1 MKFILKPCLSLLI
14 VAMVTI
20 VIATPSPHN
29 NEGIG
34 EGQEGI
40 GSECRAIALVYVA
53 YVALV
58 AVVAGVQWTVGLLRG
73 MGCNDVEDLYV
84 RQSLLLCFSMFCLSP
99 LKAQWS
105 IIKCWGK
112 SEAGSDW

>member
-1 MKFILKPCLSLLI
+1 MVLAAFHVSLNSQDCWAAGDQWI
-14 VAMVTI
+14 W
-20 VIATPSPHN
+20 
-29 NEGIG
+29 NE
-34 EGQEGI
+34 QR
-40 GSECRAIALVYVA
+40 S
-53 YVALV
+53 
-58 AVVAGVQWTVGLLRG
+58 

-84 RQSLLLCFSMFCLSP
+84 RQSLLLYFSMFCLSP